1 MSKTTLR
8 ESNAILLT
16 SPREE
21 DADDDQQTTTK
32 TTTTF
37 ATLKMTLKNT
47 ATTTTNTATI
57 SAAEKASLA
66 AKEYALKRQRMRQ
79 KAETIRF
86 ERMNQERKSAQEKKV
101 REQNERRKALD
112 VTKKREAFLQQK
124 KQEREERE
132 REKEQRRVE
141 EREKMARE
149 AAMWSPRTQ
158 NVELGRYAM
167 QVREQQRGRMD
178 ATAAS
183 PKSPND
189 VFYDAKE
196 SLPVVQKRISIVEKS
211 SVVRNDNKVRSE
223 SMVGEEKEEELVRKK
238 TKTLNIASER
248 RRETKSKSPF
258 SSSSGAGGEGVNKS
272 SRRSPLMLSK
282 PPTKKPAFSGSSSLL
297 LKTKKSTPPSAS
309 SPSLAPKVKNAM
321 VNAKT
326 GEIKSLRPPTFL
338 ASQSNKSTPGVN
350 RVATRTPGSSNSATL
365 VKKKKKMK
373 ILTDTPSSGAET
385 EEKEKEEEKSLRQM
399 FDKRESR
406 RIHAKQFKAAVQ
418 RWRMKNAKDETFDA
432 MSISSDN
439 TKMISV
445 YARKRPLFERE
456 TSKGE
461 FDVVTVSASKSNEIV
476 VHNCQM
482 HADLKRMFVKHGTFS
497 LHGQAFDEDVE
508 EIEVYETAV
517 KPLVENVIEKDGGSA
532 ALFMFGQ
539 TGSGK
544 THTMSNIELNAFKS
558 LFSSGN
564 GVEKVCVQYFEIQGK
579 KCFDL
584 LGAERNEVVLKEIF
598 ETNRMAKCN
607 SKDKQ
612 ANMEVE
618 LINATSVACFSAK
631 DVEIC
636 VKEGVS
642 RRTVSATQCNAQSSR
657 SHAVLRLTVYKVPSS
672 SSSILT
678 SERRLTL
685 VDCAGSERKEDNVHH
700 DAKQREETA
709 AINASLYALKECARF
724 RKLRA
729 DAKDPSSIHVPYRN
743 SPLTKVLAECFV
755 SDVAKM
761 AVIGTVSPA
770 SIDTEHTAMTLKTI
784 VQIGGDSCE
793 IDTNSNSTKSSCYKE
808 SREDVERT
816 LEIEVSKLTGEKT
829 VVKKDVARR
838 IPPVKWKRDEL
849 ERWIQTTKNGAF
861 KHAKVPTTIAGRELV
876 RMQPAALSNM
886 FGGDASMGKKLHE
899 SIRAEIQKCS
909 VKTGSGNGN

>member
-1 MSKTTLR
+1 
-8 ESNAILLT
+8 
-16 SPREE
+16 
-21 DADDDQQTTTK
+21 
-32 TTTTF
+32 
-37 ATLKMTLKNT
+37 
-47 ATTTTNTATI
+47 
-57 SAAEKASLA
+57 
-66 AKEYALKRQRMRQ
+66 
-79 KAETIRF
+79 
-86 ERMNQERKSAQEKKV
+86 
-101 REQNERRKALD
+101 
-112 VTKKREAFLQQK
+112 
-124 KQEREERE
+124 
-132 REKEQRRVE
+132 
-141 EREKMARE
+141 
-149 AAMWSPRTQ
+149 
-158 NVELGRYAM
+158 
-167 QVREQQRGRMD
+167 MD

-196 SLPVVQKRISIVEKS
+196 SLPAVQKRISIVEKS
-211 SVVRNDNKVRSE
+211 SVVGNDNKVRSE

-385 EEKEKEEEKSLRQM
+385 DEKEKEEEKSLRQM

-418 RWRMKNAKDETFDA
+418 RWRMKNVKEETFDA
-432 MSISSDN
+432 MNISSDN

-517 KPLVENVIEKDGGSA
+517 KPLVENVIEKEGGSA

-544 THTMSNIELNAFKS
+544 THTMSNIELNTFKS
-558 LFSSGN
+558 LFASGN
-564 GVEKVCVQYFEIQGK
+564 GVVKVCVQYFEIQGK

-584 LGAERNEVVLKEIF
+584 LGAERNEVILKEIF
-598 ETNRMAKCN
+598 ETNRTMKGSGKGN
-607 SKDKQ
+607 Q

-618 LINATSVACFSAK
+618 LINASCVACFSAE
-631 DVEIC
+631 DIENC

-657 SHAVLRLTVYKVPSS
+657 SHAVLRLTVHKSNAIENDMHLSS
-672 SSSILT
+672 ALSSA

-729 DAKDPSSIHVPYRN
+729 DAKDPSTIHVPYRN

-755 SDVAKM
+755 NDTAKM

>member
-1 MSKTTLR
+1 VTLFVPLA
-8 ESNAILLT
+8 NLF
-16 SPREE
+16 
-21 DADDDQQTTTK
+21 Q
-32 TTTTF
+32 
-37 ATLKMTLKNT
+37 
-47 ATTTTNTATI
+47 
-57 SAAEKASLA
+57 ASLA
-66 AKEYALKRQRMRQ
+66 AKEYALKRQKMRQ

-86 ERMNQERKSAQEKKV
+86 ERMNQERKSAEEKKN
-101 REQNERRKALD
+101 REQKERQRALEL
-112 VTKKREAFLQQK
+112 TKRREEFVRQK
-124 KQEREERE
+124 MMEREERE
-132 REKEQRRVE
+132 REKERRRVE
-141 EREKMARE
+141 ERERKAKE

-158 NVELGRYAM
+158 NVELGRYA
-167 QVREQQRGRMD
+167 QQQQQQQP
-178 ATAAS
+178 S

-196 SLPVVQKRISIVEKS
+196 SLPAVQNRVSLVEKS
-211 SVVRNDNKVRSE
+211 SVGNANKVKSE
-223 SMVGEEKEEELVRKK
+223 SMVGGGVEEELMRKK
-238 TKTLNIASER
+238 TKTLSIASER
-248 RRETKSKSPF
+248 RREAKSKSPLSSSSGGGGGGVSKIARRPSMLSNTSVKKPF
-258 SSSSGAGGEGVNKS
+258 SSSSG
-272 SRRSPLMLSK
+272 
-282 PPTKKPAFSGSSSLL
+282 SSSSF
-297 LKTKKSTPPSAS
+297 LKAKKSTPPSTS
-309 SPSLAPKVKNAM
+309 SPSTAPKFRNTM

-326 GEIKSLRPPTFL
+326 GEIKSLRPPSFL
-338 ASQSNKSTPGVN
+338 ASQSNKTAPSLIN
-350 RVATRTPGSSNSATL
+350 RVAMRTPGSSNSATL
-365 VKKKKKMK
+365 AKKKKK
-373 ILTDTPSSGAET
+373 ILTDTPSSAET
-385 EEKEKEEEKSLRQM
+385 DEKDDEEEKSLRQM

-418 RWRMKNAKDETFDA
+418 RWRMKNVKGYTFDA
-432 MSISSDN
+432 KTSSSDT

-461 FDVVTVSASKSNEIV
+461 FDVVTVGASKPNEIV

-497 LHGQAFDEDVE
+497 LHGRAFDEDVE

-517 KPLVENVIEKDGGSA
+517 KPLVENVIETDGGSA

-544 THTMSNIELNAFKS
+544 THTMSNIELNAFKN
-558 LFSSGN
+558 LFTSGN

-584 LGAERNEVVLKEIF
+584 LGAERNEVILKEIF
-598 ETNRMAKCN
+598 ETKRTAKGN
-607 SKDKQ
+607 NNKVKNAS
-612 ANMEVE
+612 MEVE
-618 LINATSVACFSAK
+618 LINATSVECFSAE
-631 DVEIC
+631 DVEKC

-657 SHAVLRLTVYKVPSS
+657 SHAVLRLTVHKSSMVMNDDGEDIGPSS
-672 SSSILT
+672 V

-784 VQIGGDSCE
+784 VQIGGDNCE
-793 IDTNSNSTKSSCYKE
+793 VDASSNSTSCYKE

-816 LEIEVSKLTGEKT
+816 LEIEISKVTGEKT

-849 ERWIQTTKNGAF
+849 ERWIQTARNGMF

-909 VKTGSGNGN
+909 VKTSGSAGVGN

>member
-1 MSKTTLR
+1 
-8 ESNAILLT
+8 
-16 SPREE
+16 
-21 DADDDQQTTTK
+21 
-32 TTTTF
+32 
-37 ATLKMTLKNT
+37 
-47 ATTTTNTATI
+47 
-57 SAAEKASLA
+57 
-66 AKEYALKRQRMRQ
+66 
-79 KAETIRF
+79 
-86 ERMNQERKSAQEKKV
+86 
-101 REQNERRKALD
+101 
-112 VTKKREAFLQQK
+112 
-124 KQEREERE
+124 
-132 REKEQRRVE
+132 
-141 EREKMARE
+141 
-149 AAMWSPRTQ
+149 
-158 NVELGRYAM
+158 M

-196 SLPVVQKRISIVEKS
+196 SLPAVQKRISIVEKS
-211 SVVRNDNKVRSE
+211 SVVGNDNKVRSE

-365 VKKKKKMK
+365 VKKKKMK
-373 ILTDTPSSGAET
+373 ILTDSGAET
-385 EEKEKEEEKSLRQM
+385 DEKEKEEEKSLRQM

-418 RWRMKNAKDETFDA
+418 RWRMKNVKEETFDA

-584 LGAERNEVVLKEIF
+584 LGAERNEVILKEIF
-598 ETNRMAKCN
+598 EILHAYF
-607 SKDKQ
+607 
-612 ANMEVE
+612 
-618 LINATSVACFSAK
+618 LNA
-631 DVEIC
+631 
-636 VKEGVS
+636 
-642 RRTVSATQCNAQSSR
+642 
-657 SHAVLRLTVYKVPSS
+657 
-672 SSSILT
+672 
-678 SERRLTL
+678 
-685 VDCAGSERKEDNVHH
+685 
-700 DAKQREETA
+700 
-709 AINASLYALKECARF
+709 
-724 RKLRA
+724 
-729 DAKDPSSIHVPYRN
+729 
-743 SPLTKVLAECFV
+743 
-755 SDVAKM
+755 
-761 AVIGTVSPA
+761 
-770 SIDTEHTAMTLKTI
+770 
-784 VQIGGDSCE
+784 
-793 IDTNSNSTKSSCYKE
+793 
-808 SREDVERT
+808 
-816 LEIEVSKLTGEKT
+816 
-829 VVKKDVARR
+829 
-838 IPPVKWKRDEL
+838 IP
-849 ERWIQTTKNGAF
+849 G
-861 KHAKVPTTIAGRELV
+861 
-876 RMQPAALSNM
+876 
-886 FGGDASMGKKLHE
+886 
-899 SIRAEIQKCS
+899 
-909 VKTGSGNGN
+909 

>member
-47 ATTTTNTATI
+47 ATATTNTATI

-158 NVELGRYAM
+158 NVELGRDAM

>member
-1 MSKTTLR
+1 MRCVLYLTNQSLI
-8 ESNAILLT
+8 AIIIT
-16 SPREE
+16 P
-21 DADDDQQTTTK
+21 Q
-32 TTTTF
+32 
-37 ATLKMTLKNT
+37 
-47 ATTTTNTATI
+47 
-57 SAAEKASLA
+57 ASLA

-132 REKEQRRVE
+132 REKEQKRVQ

-196 SLPVVQKRISIVEKS
+196 SLPAVQKRISIVEKS
-211 SVVRNDNKVRSE
+211 SVVGNDNKVRSE

-385 EEKEKEEEKSLRQM
+385 DEKEKEEEKSLRQM

-418 RWRMKNAKDETFDA
+418 RWRMKNVKEETFDA

-631 DVEIC
+631 DVENC

>member
-1 MSKTTLR
+1 
-8 ESNAILLT
+8 
-16 SPREE
+16 
-21 DADDDQQTTTK
+21 
-32 TTTTF
+32 
-37 ATLKMTLKNT
+37 
-47 ATTTTNTATI
+47 
-57 SAAEKASLA
+57 
-66 AKEYALKRQRMRQ
+66 MRR

-86 ERMNQERKSAQEKKV
+86 ERAQNKRKDAEEKRAREVKERQ
-101 REQNERRKALD
+101 KALEL
-112 VTKKREAFLQQK
+112 TKKREALFMQK
-124 KQEREERE
+124 KREKEERE
-132 REKEQRRVE
+132 REKESERVR
-141 EREKMARE
+141 ERERKAKA

-158 NVELGRYAM
+158 NVELRKYAAAGR
-167 QVREQQRGRMD
+167 EK
-178 ATAAS
+178 TTAS

-196 SLPVVQKRISIVEKS
+196 TLPAVQSRMSIMEKS
-211 SVVRNDNKVRSE
+211 SVGNKGRNEPMN
-223 SMVGEEKEEELVRKK
+223 GEEEELVRKK
-238 TKTLNIASER
+238 TKTLSIAGERSE
-248 RRETKSKSPF
+248 TNKSPL
-258 SSSSGAGGEGVNKS
+258 SSSSGGNGGVRKTV
-272 SRRSPLMLSK
+272 RRPSMLSN
-282 PPTKKPAFSGSSSLL
+282 PPTKKPSTSYSSSAL
-297 LKTKKSTPPSAS
+297 LKTKKTTPPYNS
-309 SPSLAPKVKNAM
+309 SPSFLAPKFKNSM
-321 VNAKT
+321 VSAKT
-326 GEIKSLRPPTFL
+326 GEIKSLRPPSFL
-338 ASQSNKSTPGVN
+338 ASQSNRTLSVN
-350 RVATRTPGSSNSATL
+350 RVATRTPENSNSARI
-365 VKKKKKMK
+365 VKKKKIVTVREK
-373 ILTDTPSSGAET
+373 IPSSGT
-385 EEKEKEEEKSLRQM
+385 EKEEEEEEEEKSHRQM

-406 RIHAKQFKAAVQ
+406 RIHAQQFKAAVQ
-418 RWRMKNAKDETFDA
+418 RWRMKNAKGVVDA
-432 MSISSDN
+432 TSNSYDN

-456 TSKGE
+456 TNKGE
-461 FDVVTVSASKSNEIV
+461 FDVVTIGASKSNEIV

-482 HADLKRMFVKHGTFS
+482 HADLKRMFVKHGMFS

-517 KPLVENVIEKDGGSA
+517 KPLVENVIEKEGGSA

-544 THTMSNIELNAFKS
+544 THTMSNIELNTFKS
-558 LFSSGN
+558 LFASGN
-564 GVEKVCVQYFEIQGK
+564 GVVKVCVQYFEIQGK

-584 LGAERNEVVLKEIF
+584 LGAERNEVILKEIF
-598 ETNRMAKCN
+598 ETNRTMKGSGKGN
-607 SKDKQ
+607 Q

-618 LINATSVACFSAK
+618 LINASCVACFSAE
-631 DVEIC
+631 DIENC

-657 SHAVLRLTVYKVPSS
+657 SHAVLRLTVHKSNAIENDMHLSS
-672 SSSILT
+672 ALSSA

-729 DAKDPSSIHVPYRN
+729 DAKDPSTIHVPYRN

-755 SDVAKM
+755 NDTAKM

-793 IDTNSNSTKSSCYKE
+793 IDKSNNSTSCYKE
-808 SREDVERT
+808 TREDVERT
-816 LEIEVSKLTGEKT
+816 LDIEISKVTGEKT

-849 ERWIQTTKNGAF
+849 ERWIRTTKNGTF
-861 KHAKVPTTIAGRELV
+861 KHAKIPTTIAGRELV

-886 FGGDASMGKKLHE
+886 FGGDAGMGQRLHQC
-899 SIRAEIQKCS
+899 IRAEINKCS
-909 VKTGSGNGN
+909 VKTNGNGSSAHY

>member
-167 QVREQQRGRMD
+167 QVREQQRGRLD

-636 VKEGVS
+636 VREGVS